1 MDALLLAHGATR
13 QVIENIEER
22 RLAIMDYLAHK
33 TVNMRRLLLGGGV
46 VTIAVVVFTV
56 ALQTLLEQE
65 RHVITRI
72 NPPSVEPY
80 A

>member
-1 MDALLLAHGATR
+1 M
-13 QVIENIEER
+13 IENIEER

-33 TVNMRRLLLGGGV
+33 TVNMRRLLLGGVV

-56 ALQTLLEQE
+56 VLQTLLEQE
-65 RHVITRI
+65 PHAITRTK
-72 NPPSVEPY
+72 PPSVEPY